1 MLDRFRRKIP
11 RPLKDAL
18 RPAYLLWLDLADLA
32 SGRRK
37 QGLPPSRI
45 MLPQYGR
52 RDPAAFFDVGRW
64 IVEDLERRCG
74 LRPDHRVLDVGCGAG
89 RLAWALGTYLDDR
102 GGYEGF
108 DVDARSIA
116 WARSHI
122 STRFP
127 RARFQLVN
135 VGNRQYNPA
144 GAVEAS
150 ELRFP
155 YDDGS
160 FDVVHLHSVFTHLL
174 PPAVERYLEE
184 IRRVLK
190 PGGRTHISYYLLNAD
205 AERHIQ
211 EKEQKLR
218 FTHDFGPFRSISRE
232 TPEYSVAYREE
243 FVRELY
249 RRQKLVIDEPIHLG
263 GWCGRAGSGHHQDI
277 VVATRRAV

>member
-1 MLDRFRRKIP
+1 MLDRIRRRIP

-18 RPAYLLWLDLADLA
+18 RPAYLLGLDLADLVT
-32 SGRRK
+32 GHRRRD
-37 QGLPPSRI
+37 LPPSRI

-52 RDPAAFFDVGRW
+52 RDPAAFFEVGRW
-64 IVEDLERRCG
+64 LVEDLERRCA
-74 LRPDHRVLDVGCGAG
+74 LRPHHRVLDVGCGAG
-89 RLAWALGTYLDDR
+89 RLARALETYLDER

-116 WARSHI
+116 WARRHI
-122 STRFP
+122 SSRFP
-127 RARFQLVN
+127 RARFRLVN

-144 GAVEAS
+144 GAVDAS
-150 ELRFP
+150 QLRFP

-174 PPAVERYLEE
+174 PPGVERYLSE

-205 AERHIQ
+205 AERHMG
-211 EKEQKLR
+211 EKEQKLH
-218 FTHDFGPFRSISRE
+218 FLHDFGPFKSISRE

-249 RRQKLVIDEPIHLG
+249 RRHRLTIEEPIHLG
-263 GWCGRAGSGHHQDI
+263 GWCGRPGRPQHQDI
-277 VVATRRAV
+277 VVAVRRDT